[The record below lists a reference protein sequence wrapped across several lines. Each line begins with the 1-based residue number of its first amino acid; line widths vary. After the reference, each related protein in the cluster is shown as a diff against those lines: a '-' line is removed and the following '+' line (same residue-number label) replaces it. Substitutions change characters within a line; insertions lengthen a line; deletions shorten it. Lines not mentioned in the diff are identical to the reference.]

1 MLLYSFAP
9 FNNNYNKSRL
19 YFNNFMRVNKYSV
32 YKTSISLFIDFNR
45 YQTSNLFTNLCT
57 LCEVLYFA
65 AFFRSL
71 IISLWR
77 VLPRPMRI

>member
-1 MLLYSFAP
+1 
-9 FNNNYNKSRL
+9 
-19 YFNNFMRVNKYSV
+19 MRVNKYSV

-65 AFFRSL
+65 AFLDHSSYLFGEYCL
-71 IISLWR
+71 
-77 VLPRPMRI
+77 VQ